1 MTVSII
7 TVGDELLVGRVV
19 DTHAAFLSA
28 QLSALGVSVCA
39 HRSVG
44 DRSGELENA
53 ILEESRRASALVVA
67 GGMGPTEDDRTREE
81 IAVACGCPLEFREE
95 WWAKIEQ
102 RMKRVGVQVSNR
114 NKRQAFF
121 PHGAHGLENRFGS
134 APGFQLE
141 SDGVLIW
148 ALPGVPHEFRGMIEE
163 VVLPEIER
171 RFQPALSPQRVWT
184 FHGIPESTLDAW
196 IVETLEKAQHPFNHH
211 ICVRGGEI
219 EVRLPSDIDLGVSAR
234 EHFGSRCLGEG
245 DETVAE
251 RVVKEATEAG
261 LQVAL
266 AESCTG
272 GRIAGRLTDVP
283 GSSRVFAS
291 GWVTYANDRKEKEL
305 GVAPDLMRSHG
316 AVSGPVVE
324 AMARGAWKKSG
335 ATFAL
340 STSGIAG
347 PSGGSATK
355 PGGPNWFGF
364 ASEKGVSSGHR
375 CFQGDRERV
384 RMLTVTQS
392 LVCILAA
399 IRGEDPFPW
408 SEPRM

>member
-28 QLSALGVSVCA
+28 QLSALGVNVCA

-44 DRSGELENA
+44 DRSGELEVA
-53 ILEESRRASALVVA
+53 IREECRRASALVIA
-67 GGMGPTEDDRTREE
+67 GGLGPTEDDRTREE
-81 IAVACGCPLEFREE
+81 IAAACGCLLEFREE
-95 WWAKIEQ
+95 WWAKIEE
-102 RMKRVGVQVSNR
+102 RMRRVGVRVSNR
-114 NKRQAFF
+114 NERQAYF
-121 PHGAHGLENRFGS
+121 PRGAEGLENRFGS
-134 APGFQLE
+134 APGFRIE
-141 SDGVLIW
+141 RDGVAIW

-171 RFQPALSPQRVWT
+171 RFKPSPQSQRVWT
-184 FHGIPESTLDAW
+184 FHGVPESTLDAW
-196 IVETLEKAQHPFNHH
+196 IVETLEGAQHPFNHH

-219 EVRLPSDIDLGVSAR
+219 EVRLPSDFDLGAPAR
-234 EHFGSRCLGEG
+234 EKFGSRCLGEG

-261 LQVAL
+261 VQIAL

-272 GRIAGRLTDVP
+272 GKIAGRLTDVP
-283 GSSRVFAS
+283 GSSQVFAS
-291 GWVTYANDRKEKEL
+291 GWVTYANDRKEIEL
-305 GVAPDLMRSHG
+305 GVARELFRSHG

-324 AMARGAWKKSG
+324 AMAHGAWKKSG

-347 PSGGSATK
+347 PNGGTAEK
-355 PGGPNWFGF
+355 PVGSTWFGF
-364 ASEKGVSSGHR
+364 ASEKGVFSAHR
-375 CFQGDRERV
+375 HFRGDRERI
-384 RMLTVTQS
+384 RMLSVTQA

-399 IRGEDPFPW
+399 TRGEDPFPW
-408 SEPRM
+408 SEPK